1 MYCCP
6 AQGSTRDIDMMRSSL
21 IVAVCTHPIDNVEY
35 DDDAPE
41 HTAATCDNS
50 AANSAAALTVCLCQ
64 NRPNRW

>member
-41 HTAATCDNS
+41 HSGTTAATCD
-50 AANSAAALTVCLCQ
+50 NSAAALTVCLCQ